1 MFGQDIVKKELKRLR
16 EVESEKIKEHFE
28 FLKNLENDIYVN
40 DQKATLLMLE
50 NQKLKEV
57 SSRSVHFA

>member
-1 MFGQDIVKKELKRLR
+1 MFGQEILKQELKHLR
-16 EVESEKIKEHFE
+16 EFESKKIQEHFE
-28 FLKNLENDIYVN
+28 FLKNLENEIYVN

-57 SSRSVHFA
+57 S